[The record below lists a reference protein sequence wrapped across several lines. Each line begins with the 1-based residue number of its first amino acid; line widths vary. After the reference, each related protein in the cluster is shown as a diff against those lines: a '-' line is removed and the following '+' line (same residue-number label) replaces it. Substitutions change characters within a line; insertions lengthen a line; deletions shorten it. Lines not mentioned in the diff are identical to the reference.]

1 MNDTVLFIVVIS
13 TLIGLAIL
21 YTIIED
27 ATKSKAN
34 AIRLSAIVALLME
47 TARKQG
53 VSEDVLKE
61 IESTLPKDKNKKK

>member
-1 MNDTVLFIVVIS
+1 MNDTVLFIAVIS

-61 IESTLPKDKNKKK
+61 IESTLPKDKKKKK

>member
-34 AIRLSAIVALLME
+34 AIRLSAIAALLME